1 MITQFQHF
9 LFETNITDKVWHRT
23 SMGAL
28 VSMLD
33 TGKILLS
40 SSMGGSADVYSKKPY
55 FLSLSR
61 TKNLKMGYGKGA
73 YNVAI
78 EFDGRALKTKYKGK
92 SIDYWQ
98 WPDLTDKRRSESDE
112 YEDRIFS
119 NEPYLINLEKY
130 IIHIDILIPENWNID
145 WTNSAKRNLKS
156 ISEMNSPLID
166 KIRVFKKT
174 NDFTYGKNG
183 ISLKNYE
190 HEEVPK
196 PEYDL
201 YDSGGRFEYR
211 LLTDI
216 ITVLLIGDKN
226 LTKRGDMSKED
237 REYIKKFILKY
248 FKIFIDKGAKS
259 LENIS
264 DEDIN
269 TLAYKMQQQIYW
281 TDKEFIYYLKN
292 EIHGLTKSS
301 SKTPL
306 NYEVLKLL
314 SDEMVKFNVNTLE
327 NLIAKKKGERKST
340 TIDYSKQWVVVYERR
355 GEKEPYMIKPESRAW
370 SSFHWTSLPQK
381 DKDMIFD
388 TANKFNKGYD
398 LTDDV
403 VINAFFNNY
412 DEETA
417 KRILSSMLDEN
428 LLIVNIKDKM
438 VYKEI
443 TEKDYAGS
451 DIGYKNSWW
460 YLDSG
465 DWMLFIQKNI
475 SEEYFNKVYDK
486 IRRMCEDKE
495 VKLRFIWAITEKLL
509 GEEKTKDFFDENNLI
524 PLVEDGRV
532 QKYLLNIGKDYIQST
547 KKKEVQYAN

>member
-1 MITQFQHF
+1 MITKFEHF
-9 LFETNITDKVWHRT
+9 LLETNITDKVWHRT
-23 SMGAL
+23 STGAL
-28 VSMLD
+28 ISMLE

-61 TKNLKMGYGKGA
+61 TKNLKLGYGKGA

-98 WPDLTDKRRSESDE
+98 WPDLTDTRRSESDE

-119 NEPYLINLEKY
+119 NEPYLTNLEKY
-130 IIHIDILIPENWNID
+130 ITHIDIVIPEKWNED
-145 WTNSAKRNLKS
+145 WLNSVKRSLKT
-156 ISEMNSPLID
+156 ISGLDSPLIN
-166 KIRVFKKT
+166 KIRIFTKV
-174 NDFTYGKNG
+174 NDFTYGRNG
-183 ISLKNYE
+183 ISLKDYE
-190 HEEVPK
+190 HEQVPPK
-196 PEYDL
+196 DYDF
-201 YDSGGRFEYR
+201 DSGERFEYR

-226 LTKRGDMSKED
+226 LSKRGDMNKED

-248 FKIFIDKGAKS
+248 FKMFIDKGAKN
-259 LENIS
+259 LENYT
-264 DEDIN
+264 EEELN
-269 TLAYKMQQQIYW
+269 TLAYKMQQNIYW
-281 TDKEFIYYLKN
+281 TDKEFVYYLKN

-301 SKTPL
+301 SKTTL

-327 NLIAKKKGERKST
+327 DLIAKKKGERKPTSV
-340 TIDYSKQWVVVYERR
+340 DYSKQWVVVYDRR
-355 GEKEPYMIKPESRAW
+355 EDKEPYVIKHEGRAW
-370 SSFHWTSLPQK
+370 SSFHWTTLPQK
-381 DKDMIFD
+381 DKDIIFD

-417 KRILSSMLDEN
+417 KKILSSMLEEN
-428 LLIVNIKDKM
+428 LIIVNIKDKM

-443 TEKDYAGS
+443 TEKDYYGS
-451 DIGYKNSWW
+451 DIGNRNCWW
-460 YLDSG
+460 YLDNG

-475 SEEYFNKVYDK
+475 SEESFNKIYDK
-486 IRRMCEDKE
+486 IRKMCEDKE
-495 VKLRFIWAITEKLL
+495 VKLRFIWAITEKLV
-509 GEEKTKDFFDENNLI
+509 GEEKTKEFFDENNLI

-532 QKYLLNIGKDYIQST
+532 QKYLINIGKDYIKST
-547 KKKEVQYAN
+547 KKKEAQYAN